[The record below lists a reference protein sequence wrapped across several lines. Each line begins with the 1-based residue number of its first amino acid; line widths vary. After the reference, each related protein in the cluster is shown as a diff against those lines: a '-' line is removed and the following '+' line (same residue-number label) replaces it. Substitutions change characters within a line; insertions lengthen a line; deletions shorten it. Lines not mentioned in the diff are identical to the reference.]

1 MIPPPDLDLAARF
14 LDRLAAETA
23 DNPGVTRDA
32 YGAGEQRAHAIAA
45 EMAAAAGLAVSRDF
59 AGNLYAAVPGGDGPA
74 LVSGSHLDSVRH
86 GGNYDGAAGFAAALA
101 VAAGIAQGGAKPR
114 HPFIAMATRAEETVW
129 FPVSFCGARA
139 ALGRLPAQAL
149 DLPRSDT
156 GQPLA
161 AHMEQCGAD
170 VAAIRSGRAH
180 LGPSNVRAFV
190 EIHIEQGPVLVE
202 LQKPIALVPAIAGGP
217 RFRNARIRGAYGHV
231 GATPL
236 ASRHDAVGA
245 FVDMAHGINEQFR
258 EFAEAGRHVL
268 ATFGVVSTDPAMAL
282 WSRVPG
288 DCSFTLDIR
297 GTDLDALTALRRRL
311 GDLAE
316 EAEALWGVKVELG
329 EDTGPQPGFLDP
341 ALHARMRATAA
352 SAGIDA
358 HIMPSGSGHDAL
370 AFHHAGIPA
379 GFIFVR
385 SEGAGHTPEESM
397 AMSDLEQACR
407 ILAELA
413 MTL

>member
-59 AGNLYAAVPGGDGPA
+59 AGNLYAAVPGGEGPA

-101 VAAGIAQGGAKPR
+101 VAAGIARNGAKPR

-161 AHMEQCGAD
+161 KHMEQCGAD
-170 VAAIRSGRAH
+170 LAAVRSGRAH

-245 FVDMAHGINEQFR
+245 FVDIAHGINEQFR

-288 DCSFTLDIR
+288 DCGFTLDIR

-311 GDLAE
+311 GDLVE

-341 ALHARMRATAA
+341 ALHARMRATTA

-385 SEGAGHTPEESM
+385 SEGAGHTPEEAM